1 MAGGQCIRDVCKA
14 DKRRHA
20 VQGWAALLPG
30 TLSHPESIQE
40 RDLFHG
46 FPTRRH
52 QLGHQLRHQTHLDP
66 RSSLS
71 SHTLS
76 SQVTVDFMESLSLGL
91 FVCTMGKLQLPSQL
105 MNELKS

>member
-1 MAGGQCIRDVCKA
+1 MTGGQCIRDVCKA
-14 DKRRHA
+14 DKRRHG

-30 TLSHPESIQE
+30 TLSHPESVQE

-52 QLGHQLRHQTHLDP
+52 QLGHQTHLDP

-71 SHTLS
+71 SPQPGHCGLHGIS
-76 SQVTVDFMESLSLGL
+76 EPWVIHLYNGKVTAAF
-91 FVCTMGKLQLPSQL
+91 
-105 MNELKS
+105 